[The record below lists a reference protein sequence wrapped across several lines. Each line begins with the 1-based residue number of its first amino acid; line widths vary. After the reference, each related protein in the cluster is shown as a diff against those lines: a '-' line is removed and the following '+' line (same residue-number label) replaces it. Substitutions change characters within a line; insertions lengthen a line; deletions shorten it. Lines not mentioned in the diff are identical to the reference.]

1 MATQNN
7 QLVEEIN
14 QTEFLKAICEEAPMI
29 TIGTQCGVGKY
40 EFKSISYRNSE
51 LVLEFSLIMDNK
63 HSDSERIAYNLGN
76 RCVLTAAQ
84 YLYAYDYNAF
94 A

>member
-1 MATQNN
+1 MATQNR

-14 QTEFLKAICEEAPMI
+14 QAEYLKAICKEAPMI

-40 EFKSISYRNSE
+40 EFKSLSYRNSE

-63 HSDSERIAYNLGN
+63 HSDSEQIAYNLGN

-84 YLYAYDYNAF
+84 YLYAYEYNAY